1 MERAIDE
8 IMSDEEKLQ
17 SAIGIA
23 IQSGHLR
30 RCATHGYVYSIGD
43 YDYSDAYH
51 LGEYLMNRKEPSMKI
66 FEGDR
71 RAMVEKIREAID
83 SHRGDCPGC
92 EMEAVA

>member
-8 IMSDEEKLQ
+8 ITREEQRLQ
-17 SAIGIA
+17 SAIRIA

-30 RCATHGYVYSIGD
+30 RCTTHGYVFAIGD
-43 YDYSDAYH
+43 YDYSDAYQ
-51 LGEYLMNRKEPSMKI
+51 LGDYLMSRNEPSTHV

-92 EMEAVA
+92 ELDALL